1 MFNEKYGCIALTL
14 TIMRI
19 YEYNLGF
26 YAALCKEDQGL

>member
-1 MFNEKYGCIALTL
+1 MFNEKYGCIAL

-26 YAALCKEDQGL
+26 YAALRKEDQGL